1 MGGGDIQDF
10 KVKRIEKAIYR
21 AANAETEKDISYF
34 AFALLDY
41 AGIRLCNG
49 YELCILFESIE
60 VMLNGRKLILIT
72 FYEKE
77 FFMLISPK
85 LGFMERIRNH
95 EFENGL
101 IISQLHST
109 FFSRKNDEVKEIAT
123 LSNKNEYNDMLKLLD
138 DMSVLKF

>member
-1 MGGGDIQDF
+1 MGGGDIQDL

-41 AGIRLCNG
+41 AGIRLSNG
-49 YELCILFESIE
+49 YELCTLLGSIE
-60 VMLNGRKLILIT
+60 VTLNGRKLISISC
-72 FYEKE
+72 YEKE
-77 FFMLISPK
+77 LFTSKGLK
-85 LGFMERIRNH
+85 LGFMESIRYG

-101 IISQLHST
+101 LISQLHST

-123 LSNKNEYNDMLKLLD
+123 LSNKNEYNNMLKLLD